1 MVFVFLNYH
10 EIIFIYCN
18 SCAAK
23 KKNENIETYIMKTKQ
38 KTFEKCLTLIEPL
51 TE

>member
-1 MVFVFLNYH
+1 MKLFS
-10 EIIFIYCN
+10 FIVI
-18 SCAAK
+18 AVQQ

-38 KTFEKCLTLIEPL
+38 KTFEKCLTLIEPS

>member
-1 MVFVFLNYH
+1 MKLFS
-10 EIIFIYCN
+10 FIVI
-18 SCAAK
+18 AVQQK

-38 KTFEKCLTLIEPL
+38 KTFEKCLTLIEPS